1 MTQTVTGTVELH
13 DPALRRFG
21 RIMRAVGIVGVL
33 AGITATATGLW
44 LVQDIDVLLGR
55 SLRLTAESL
64 TAVDSSLT
72 VAADTVEVVAEGLG
86 SAEQTSRGFEAT
98 LVDGA
103 DLLDETGR
111 MLRGDVASS
120 LESVER
126 TMPALIQVGGTMDS
140 TLRALAQLPVGVE
153 YDPEEPFDETLQAL
167 QDDLDGLPEDLRTQ
181 ADTVADAG
189 DNLREV
195 GRQGADIAT
204 SIADV
209 RASLSEASD
218 VLGEYRATAGEA
230 RELMAQ
236 TSDDLDR
243 RLLVV
248 RILIVVLGLVFCA
261 GQALPLYLGHR
272 LAEARATV
280 AQVDDDDG
288 TRAELR

>member
-1 MTQTVTGTVELH
+1 MTQTLTGTVELH

-33 AGITATATGLW
+33 AGIAAIAAGLW
-44 LVQDIDVLLGR
+44 LVQDLDVLLGR
-55 SLRLTAESL
+55 SLRLTTESL

-72 VAADTVEVVAEGLG
+72 VAVDTVEVVGSGLAN
-86 SAEQTSRGFEAT
+86 AEQTSRGLDAT

-153 YDPEEPFDETLQAL
+153 YDPEEPFDETLRAL
-167 QDDLDGLPEDLRTQ
+167 QNDLDGLPEDLRTQ
-181 ADTVADAG
+181 ADTVDDAG
-189 DNLREV
+189 DNLRLV

-209 RASLSEASD
+209 RTSLTEASD
-218 VLGEYRATAGEA
+218 VLGDYRATAGEA
-230 RELMAQ
+230 RDLMAQ

-248 RILIVVLGLVFCA
+248 RILIVVLGVVFCA

-280 AQVDDDDG
+280 AQVDDDG